1 MKQIV
6 LCLIGILFASFVSAQ
21 KINHPS
27 LLYTPQRI
35 QQVKQ
40 RMQNEPKLREAWE
53 DIQKTAD
60 EALQKKDFNRLDYL
74 SLAYLMTDNKEYAN
88 IIKEILLKAV
98 EAESWG
104 DMEMMA
110 RIPVWRSQLG
120 MAHKSF
126 LSAIGYDAAY
136 NITVFFGKKKD
147 CRRLETIGC
156 RACLGRLAVGTCPNP
171 FFELYGTQLVDFLR
185 MPGWNIS
192 IKPTE

>member
-60 EALQKKDFNRLDYL
+60 EALQKEDFNRLDYL

-136 NITVFFGKKKD
+136 NIMSSSERKKIAEGLK
-147 CRRLETIGC
+147 LSLIH
-156 RACLGRLAVGTCPNP
+156 
-171 FFELYGTQLVDFLR
+171 
-185 MPGWNIS
+185 I
-192 IKPTE
+192 

>member
-60 EALQKKDFNRLDYL
+60 EALQKEDVNRLDNQRNSFESCGSRILGRYGNDGTYS
-74 SLAYLMTDNKEYAN
+74 SLAFAT
-88 IIKEILLKAV
+88 
-98 EAESWG
+98 G
-104 DMEMMA
+104 
-110 RIPVWRSQLG
+110 
-120 MAHKSF
+120 H
-126 LSAIGYDAAY
+126 
-136 NITVFFGKKKD
+136 
-147 CRRLETIGC
+147 
-156 RACLGRLAVGTCPNP
+156 GT
-171 FFELYGTQLVDFLR
+171 
-185 MPGWNIS
+185 
-192 IKPTE
+192 

>member
-6 LCLIGILFASFVSAQ
+6 LCLIGILLASFVSAQ

-98 EAESWG
+98 
-104 DMEMMA
+104 
-110 RIPVWRSQLG
+110 
-120 MAHKSF
+120 K
-126 LSAIGYDAAY
+126 
-136 NITVFFGKKKD
+136 
-147 CRRLETIGC
+147 
-156 RACLGRLAVGTCPNP
+156 PNP
-171 FFELYGTQLVDFLR
+171 GEI
-185 MPGWNIS
+185 W
-192 IKPTE
+192 K

>member
-6 LCLIGILFASFVSAQ
+6 LCLIGILLASFVSAQ

-60 EALQKKDFNRLDYL
+60 EALQKEDFNRLDYL

-88 IIKEILLKAV
+88 IIKEILF
-98 EAESWG
+98 ESCG
-104 DMEMMA
+104 S
-110 RIPVWRSQLG
+110 RI
-120 MAHKSF
+120 
-126 LSAIGYDAAY
+126 
-136 NITVFFGKKKD
+136 
-147 CRRLETIGC
+147 
-156 RACLGRLAVGTCPNP
+156 LGRYGNDGTYSSLAFATGHGT
-171 FFELYGTQLVDFLR
+171 
-185 MPGWNIS
+185 
-192 IKPTE
+192 

>member
-6 LCLIGILFASFVSAQ
+6 LCLIGILLASFVSAQ

-88 IIKEILLKAV
+88 ISF
-98 EAESWG
+98 ESCG
-104 DMEMMA
+104 S
-110 RIPVWRSQLG
+110 RI
-120 MAHKSF
+120 
-126 LSAIGYDAAY
+126 
-136 NITVFFGKKKD
+136 
-147 CRRLETIGC
+147 
-156 RACLGRLAVGTCPNP
+156 LGRYGNDGTYSSLAFATGHGT
-171 FFELYGTQLVDFLR
+171 
-185 MPGWNIS
+185 
-192 IKPTE
+192 